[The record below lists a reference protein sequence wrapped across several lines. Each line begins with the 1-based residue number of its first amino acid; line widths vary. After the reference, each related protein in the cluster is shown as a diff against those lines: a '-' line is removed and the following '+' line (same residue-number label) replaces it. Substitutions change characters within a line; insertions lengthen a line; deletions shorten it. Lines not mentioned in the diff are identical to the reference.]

1 VIAYVIQRLLWM
13 IPVLFFIAAI
23 TFGLM
28 HAVPGGPWDRQKR
41 LPPQAQAN
49 VEAKYGLDKPV
60 FVPSGRI
67 WEPEFWRELPD
78 TQFSNYIGGLLRPF
92 AGLPDTRFGDPELT
106 PPFFGLVRLHI
117 EDPDLGVSYR
127 QLNRPVSDILL
138 DGARISAT
146 LGFIALVLS
155 TAVGMGFGIL
165 SALRQNSWIDY
176 ACVAFATFGAAV
188 PNFVLGLLL
197 MVIFTVHLHWL
208 PSSGWKDPN
217 VFLFLSIPS
226 DWKQMV
232 MPVVALSVLP
242 AAYIARVAR
251 ASVLEV
257 LEQDYVRTAR
267 SKGLAE
273 QVVVMRHMVRNALIP
288 VLTILG
294 PVAAFLVTG
303 SFIIEYLFA
312 IPGIGRQFVT
322 SISARD
328 YGVIMGTTLFYAVVV
343 ATANLIVDLM
353 YAVVDP
359 RIRY

>member
-1 VIAYVIQRLLWM
+1 MIAYVIRRLLWM
-13 IPVLFFIAAI
+13 IPVLFFIAVV
-23 TFGLM
+23 TFALM

-41 LPPQAQAN
+41 LPPQAMAN

-60 FVPSGRI
+60 FAPSWHV
-67 WEPEFWRELPD
+67 WEPDFWRELPD
-78 TQFSNYIGGLLRPF
+78 SQFANYVTDALR
-92 AGLPDTRFGDPELT
+92 G
-106 PPFFGLVRLHI
+106 
-117 EDPDLGVSYR
+117 DLGVSYR
-127 QLNRPVSDILL
+127 QINRPVADILL
-138 DGARISAT
+138 DGIRISAT
-146 LGFIALVLS
+146 LGLMALVLS
-155 TAVGMGFGIL
+155 TAVGMAFGIL
-165 SALRQNSWIDY
+165 SALRHNSWLDY
-176 ACVAFATFGAAV
+176 ACVAFATFGASV

-197 MVIFTVHLHWL
+197 MVLFSVQLHWL
-208 PSSGWKDPN
+208 PSYGWSDPTS
-217 VFLFLSIPS
+217 FFFLSIPS
-226 DWKQMV
+226 NWKQVV
-232 MPVVALSVLP
+232 MPVIALSVFP

-267 SKGLAE
+267 AKGLAE

-343 ATANLIVDLM
+343 AAANLIVDLM
-353 YAVVDP
+353 YAIVDP